1 MSTSEDDIEPV
12 DEPETTQPKPVVALV
27 GRPNVG
33 KSTLFNR
40 LTRSRDALV
49 ADIPGLTRDRRY
61 GDGVLGG
68 FDYIVVDTGGL
79 QDLENPLGDDVGRQA
94 WQAVDEADLV
104 LFMVDGRSGP
114 TADDDDILRA
124 LRGRQA
130 PTLLVVNKIDGIGEE
145 RAVADYF
152 SFGLGEPLAIAAS
165 QNRGIN
171 HLLSEVAS
179 ELGVSPA
186 SDEEDAPVR
195 APGRRKDG
203 PPRIAII
210 GRPNVGKSTLINQLL
225 GEERLVASEIAG
237 TTRDSI
243 TVPFDRGGRAYS
255 LIDTAGV
262 RRRGKVRDTV
272 EKFSVVKTLQSVDA
286 CEVAVVLIDAAE
298 GLTEQ
303 DLHVLG
309 YALDAGRALVLG
321 INKSDALDKNQR
333 SELQDEL
340 ERRLGFARFASTL
353 FISAL
358 KGSGLG
364 QLLRAIDRAYASAMT
379 DLSTPQLTRLLEHAV
394 TQHQPPLVHGR
405 RIKLRYAHQGGS
417 NPPLI
422 VVHGKQVGEVPA
434 AYRRYLSNFFIEQL
448 KLEGTPLRIEFQS
461 GDNPFSH
468 RASGGGPPVVKSR
481 KRAGKGAGPRQS
493 KR

>member
-1 MSTSEDDIEPV
+1 MTTESSEQGSA
-12 DEPETTQPKPVVALV
+12 THAKPVIVLV

-61 GDGVLGG
+61 GEGALGG

-79 QDLENPLGDDVGRQA
+79 QDIENPLGEDVGKQA

-104 LFMVDGRSGP
+104 LFLVDGRSGP

-130 PTLLVVNKIDGIGEE
+130 PTLLVVNKTDGIGEE

-152 SFGLGEPLAIAAS
+152 SFGLGEPVPIAAS

-171 HLLSEVAS
+171 QLLAEVAVG
-179 ELGVSPA
+179 LGLDPA
-186 SDEEDAPVR
+186 PSDAEEHR
-195 APGRRKDG
+195 AHETPKHKGG

-210 GRPNVGKSTLINQLL
+210 GRPNVGKSTLINQLI

-243 TVPFDRGGRAYS
+243 SVPFDRGGRHYN
-255 LIDTAGV
+255 LIDTAGL

-286 CEVAVVLIDAAE
+286 CEVAVALIDATE

-309 YALDAGRALVLG
+309 YALDAGRALV
-321 INKSDALDKNQR
+321 IAVNKSDSLDKSTR
-333 SELQDEL
+333 SVLVLEL
-340 ERRLGFARFASTL
+340 ERRLTFARYAPTV

-364 QLLRAIDRAYASAMT
+364 QLLRAIDRAYTSAT
-379 DLSTPQLTRLLEHAV
+379 IDLATPRLTRLLEHAV

-422 VVHGKQVGEVPA
+422 VVHGKQVGDVPA
-434 AYRRYLSNFFIEQL
+434 GYRRY
-448 KLEGTPLRIEFQS
+448 
-461 GDNPFSH
+461 
-468 RASGGGPPVVKSR
+468 
-481 KRAGKGAGPRQS
+481 
-493 KR
+493 

>member
-1 MSTSEDDIEPV
+1 MTESTDDGEECAVATPV
-12 DEPETTQPKPVVALV
+12 IALV

-61 GDGVLGG
+61 GDGVVGH
-68 FDYIVVDTGGL
+68 FAYIVVDTGGL

-145 RAVADYF
+145 QALSDYY
-152 SFGLGEPLAIAAS
+152 SFGLGEPVPIAAS

-171 HLLSEVAS
+171 NLLVDVATA
-179 ELGVSPA
+179 LNVAPA
-186 SDEEDAPVR
+186 EDDVDNKSKSDKR
-195 APGRRKDG
+195 AGG
-203 PPRIAII
+203 PPRIAVI

-225 GEERLVASEIAG
+225 GEERVVASEIAG

-243 TVPFDRGGRAYS
+243 TVPFNRGGRAYR

-286 CEVAVVLIDAAE
+286 CEVAVVLIDAEE

-321 INKSDALDKNQR
+321 VNKSDSLDKAAR
-333 SELQDEL
+333 ATLAAEL
-340 ERRLGFARFASTL
+340 ERRLGFARFATPL
-353 FISAL
+353 YISAL

-364 QLLRAIDRAYASAMT
+364 QLLRSIDRAYASAT
-379 DLSTPQLTRLLEHAV
+379 QDLATPQLTRLLEHAV

-405 RIKLRYAHQGGS
+405 RIKLRYAHQGGT

-422 VVHGKQVGEVPA
+422 IVHGKQVDQVPP
-434 AYRRYLSNFFIEQL
+434 AYRRYLSNFYIEQL

-468 RASGGGPPVVKSR
+468 RATGGGPPVKKLH
-481 KRAGKGAGPRQS
+481 KRAGKGQGPRQGQ
-493 KR
+493 R

>member
-1 MSTSEDDIEPV
+1 MTSAPAPRHTPAV
-12 DEPETTQPKPVVALV
+12 HKPVIALL

-33 KSTLFNR
+33 KSTLFNC

-49 ADIPGLTRDRRY
+49 ADIPGFTRDRRY
-61 GDGVLGG
+61 GDGALGG

-79 QDLENPLGDDVGRQA
+79 QDLENPLGEHVGRQA

-104 LFMVDGRSGP
+104 LFVVDGRSGP

-130 PTLLVVNKIDGIGEE
+130 AVLLVVNKIDGIGEE

-152 SFGLGEPLAIAAS
+152 AFGLGEPIAIAAS

-171 HLLSEVAS
+171 HMLAGVAAA
-179 ELGVSPA
+179 LGIERKQA
-186 SDEEDAPVR
+186 ANADGAPERV
-195 APGRRKDG
+195 KDKAG

-210 GRPNVGKSTLINQLL
+210 GRPNVGKSTLVNQLL

-243 TVPFDRGGRAYS
+243 SVPFDRGGRSYI

-262 RRRGKVRDTV
+262 RRRGRVRGTV
-272 EKFSVVKTLQSVDA
+272 EKFSVVKTLQSVNA
-286 CEVAVVLIDAAE
+286 SEVAVVLIDATE

-321 INKSDALDKNQR
+321 INKSDVIDRSQRDALKA
-333 SELQDEL
+333 EL
-340 ERRLGFARFASTL
+340 ERRLGFARYATTL
-353 FISAL
+353 FLSAR
-358 KGSGLG
+358 KGLGLG
-364 QLLRAIDRAYASAMT
+364 QLLRAIDRAYASATME
-379 DLSTPQLTRLLEHAV
+379 LATPQLTRLLEHAV
-394 TQHQPPLVHGR
+394 TQHQPPMVHGR

-422 VVHGKQVGEVPA
+422 VVHGKQTGEVPA
-434 AYRRYLSNFFIEQL
+434 AYRRYLANFFIDQL
-448 KLEGTPLRIEFQS
+448 KLEGTPLRIEFQG
-461 GDNPFSH
+461 GDNPFAH
-468 RASGGGPPVVKSR
+468 RARGAGSVARKSR
-481 KRAGKGAGPRQS
+481 KRPGKGSGSRQS
-493 KR
+493 GH

>member
-1 MSTSEDDIEPV
+1 MNTEHADPAEADSA
-12 DEPETTQPKPVVALV
+12 KPVIALV

-61 GDGVLGG
+61 GEGVVGS
-68 FDYIVVDTGGL
+68 FPYIVIDTGGL

-104 LFMVDGRSGP
+104 LFLVDGRSGP

-124 LRGRQA
+124 LRGRES

-145 RAVADYF
+145 RALADYYG
-152 SFGLGEPLAIAAS
+152 FGLGEPVPIAAS
-165 QNRGIN
+165 QNRGISQ
-171 HLLSEVAS
+171 LLTDVAGA
-179 ELGVSPA
+179 LGIEPVDSA
-186 SDEEDAPVR
+186 VEDAEAKP
-195 APGRRKDG
+195 AEKRKLG

-210 GRPNVGKSTLINQLL
+210 GRPNVGKSTLVNQLL
-225 GEERLVASEIAG
+225 GEERVVASEIAG

-243 TVPFDRGGRAYS
+243 TVPFDRGGRAYL

-262 RRRGKVRDTV
+262 RRRGKVRDTI

-286 CEVAVVLIDAAE
+286 CEVAVVLIDAEE
-298 GLTEQ
+298 GVTEQ

-321 INKSDALDKNQR
+321 VNKSDSLDKVQR
-333 SELQDEL
+333 EALKAELD
-340 ERRLGFARFASTL
+340 RRLGFARFATPL

-364 QLLRAIDRAYASAMT
+364 QLLRAIDRAYSSATT

-405 RIKLRYAHQGGS
+405 RIKLRYAHQGGT

-422 VVHGKQVGEVPA
+422 IVHGKQVDQVPA

-448 KLEGTPLRIEFQS
+448 KLEGTPLRVEFHG
-461 GDNPFSH
+461 GDNPFAH
-468 RASGGGPPVVKSR
+468 KATGGGPPVQKYR
-481 KRAGKGAGPRQS
+481 KRAGKGAVSRQQ
-493 KR
+493 RN